1 MTLCSA
7 DITSKNK
14 HKVMRFL
21 KNFELVK
28 ERMQVVEESDR
39 VRNWQPPISGEL
51 IMETFALSPGKNVGI
66 IKDSIREAI
75 LDGVISNNYDAA
87 YGFML
92 EKAAELNLKP
102 IK

>member
-1 MTLCSA
+1 
-7 DITSKNK
+7 
-14 HKVMRFL
+14 
-21 KNFELVK
+21 
-28 ERMQVVEESDR
+28 
-39 VRNWQPPISGEL
+39 
-51 IMETFALSPGKNVGI
+51 METFALSPGKNVGI

-102 IK
+102 VK

>member
-1 MTLCSA
+1 
-7 DITSKNK
+7 
-14 HKVMRFL
+14 MRFL